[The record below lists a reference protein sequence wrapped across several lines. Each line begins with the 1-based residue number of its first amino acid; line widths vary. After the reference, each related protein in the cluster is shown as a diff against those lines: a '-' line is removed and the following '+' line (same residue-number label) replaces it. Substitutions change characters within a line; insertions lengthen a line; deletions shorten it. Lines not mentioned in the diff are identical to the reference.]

1 MFRVTIGGE
10 THCVIRGLIRWL
22 MADGGR
28 VLVGGGRISQQGNV
42 VGLGALQAVAHFH
55 CSVAAVLRGVVDVL
69 PAAAAVVVVRPRQL
83 DSNGNSGTPLGISSG
98 GAIKLNV
105 VSQSIADSH
114 FAIRVEILFSIH
126 SARGTGWIFVFVCF
140 FVCGS
145 GIVWCVTWLE
155 GVTANCT
162 AQEAY
167 LRCV

>member
-1 MFRVTIGGE
+1 MVVESSLEEGASRSREMSSVWERFRQLPIFT
-10 THCVIRGLIRWL
+10 
-22 MADGGR
+22 
-28 VLVGGGRISQQGNV
+28 
-42 VGLGALQAVAHFH
+42 ALL
-55 CSVAAVLRGVVDVL
+55 LRGVVDVL
-69 PAAAAVVVVRPRQL
+69 PAAAVVVVRPRQL
-83 DSNGNSGTPLGISSG
+83 DSNGDSGTPLGISSG